1 MDTFQYK
8 KLLKDNITME
18 YKRSKSTILNSTNTE
33 AAKIARNLDLE
44 DRIDEFVQ
52 APAYITV
59 KDHKPGFPNKVQCRL
74 INPARSNI
82 GCKSKQILEKIVR
95 EIKSATAYNQ
105 WQSSTVVIQWF
116 KTLENKHQL
125 LFFKFD
131 VVPVTRALVMN
142 L

>member
-82 GCKSKQILEKIVR
+82 GYKSNQILEKIVR
-95 EIKSATAYNQ
+95 EIKSFTGQPMA
-105 WQSSTVVIQWF
+105 
-116 KTLENKHQL
+116 
-125 LFFKFD
+125 KFNRGNTM
-131 VVPVTRALVMN
+131 VQNSREQTSALV

>member
-1 MDTFQYK
+1 MV
-8 KLLKDNITME
+8 KLDHAPDARKNHDSYLKE
-18 YKRSKSTILNSTNTE
+18 FP
-33 AAKIARNLDLE
+33 ARNLDLE

-125 LFFKFD
+125 SFFKFD
-131 VVPVTRALVMN
+131 VVSFYPSISYDLFNDALK
-142 L
+142 